1 MGYTDIQCIVIDV
14 DKDKEKALNIAL
26 NKISGDWD
34 KTKLKELLTELQ
46 SIDMAEI
53 TGFDMAELGMLGVQ
67 EEVIDDDFDIDEVLK
82 EEKSHILF
90 GDIIQLGKHRLIC
103 RR

>member
-1 MGYTDIQCIVIDV
+1 MDV
-14 DKDKEKALNIAL
+14 DKNKEKALNIAL

-34 KTKLKELLTELQ
+34 KTKLKELLSELQ
-46 SIDMAEI
+46 GIGMAEI
-53 TGFDMAELGMLGVQ
+53 TGFDLAELGMLGVQ
-67 EEVIDDDFDIDEVLK
+67 EEVIEDNFDIDEVLK
-82 EEKSHILF
+82 EEKSHIMF